1 MTVRVHIRVFIDE
14 FVLICWYQCLM
25 LGIVEGFVIVWQAFA
40 VGSIDSLNAKQ
51 YSKPTEKMLLYMTDC
66 MLWRAPIETSSCG
79 IWSIFLGGSLVQSLN
94 KVTTDTMT
102 TGWTFAELDWL

>member
-1 MTVRVHIRVFIDE
+1 
-14 FVLICWYQCLM
+14 M